1 MMKLAHEAKISQT
14 VRRRVRRIE
23 SVTSSKKLICRYMC
37 RQRCCQNSRQSQR
50 EILPKVSE
58 SPAGIDPAS
67 LLSLFQLEAAFLSS
81 KKGAMR
87 ICSKNRS
94 KAMTTLRPRSKARSI
109 ESGASKRRGGSPGRW
124 RSGPCPKG
132 PGCSHPVLEK
142 HCFINVR
149 KSENF
154 SAKPV

>member
-1 MMKLAHEAKISQT
+1 
-14 VRRRVRRIE
+14 
-23 SVTSSKKLICRYMC
+23 MC

-94 KAMTTLRPRSKARSI
+94 
-109 ESGASKRRGGSPGRW
+109 
-124 RSGPCPKG
+124 
-132 PGCSHPVLEK
+132 
-142 HCFINVR
+142 
-149 KSENF
+149 
-154 SAKPV
+154 